1 MQFDYFQMVDR
12 VETLDLEA
20 RVLRCHAQVPDS
32 STIFEGHFPGHPIMP
47 GVLLIES
54 MAQTSG
60 YLMLALAQYERMPFL
75 AGVKDAKLRSFVRPA
90 ASLVVAVSIEHEGS
104 GYTVTRCQVEQG
116 GKTVA
121 EASIMLRSLPFPSP
135 ELKAT
140 LRGFA
145 DRIGMP

>member
-1 MQFDYFQMVDR
+1 MQLDYFQMVDR

-20 RVLRCHAQVPDS
+20 RSLRCHAQVPDS
-32 STIFEGHFPGHPIMP
+32 STIFEGHFPGLPIML

-60 YLMLALAQYERMPFL
+60 YLMLALAKFERMPFL
-75 AGVKDAKLRSFVRPA
+75 AGVREAKLRSFVRPGS
-90 ASLVVAVSIEHEGS
+90 SLVVSVVIEHEGS
-104 GYTVTRCQVEQG
+104 GYTVTKGRVEQG

-121 EASIMLRSLPFPSP
+121 EASVMLRSLPFPNP
-135 ELKAT
+135 ELRAT